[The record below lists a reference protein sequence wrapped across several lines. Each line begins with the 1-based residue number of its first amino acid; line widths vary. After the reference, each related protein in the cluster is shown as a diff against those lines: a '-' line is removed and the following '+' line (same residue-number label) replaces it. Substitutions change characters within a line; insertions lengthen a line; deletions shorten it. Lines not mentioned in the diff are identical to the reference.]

1 MGLMIKKAELFNA
14 GPIQKFAHQ
23 FAPLTLVFGHNETG
37 KTTIL
42 ENLVRVLFGGGKRG
56 RGRSTG
62 GRGDEFEGTLRLTLT
77 NGNEEF
83 AVTKGL
89 EAVLQKKGTSLPA
102 DLHRLLY
109 VRAGDPSLDGGG
121 TSLSRDLVKGL
132 VSDHQVW
139 DRIQGS
145 LPNETGYTS
154 FVDGV
159 LEGERRGLMKQL
171 VLARERLEEIRQLTD
186 EFFATLSRTGIDKL
200 RKEEKSLLARLE
212 TQEGAKRHEAW
223 IMAKKLVKEEGQRDA
238 IDKGRLDRIEKRI
251 DEHRAMKAQ
260 ADDLAKR
267 VRQVQPAEAGLAW
280 IRSAKTHWA
289 ELGQAG
295 KVRAPAWPG
304 YLAIGLLVLALAGM
318 SVSRVAG
325 VLIGIVAAGTM
336 VAKLLLDK
344 RGARSAGPNA
354 ELEALKAETLKRFG
368 FEPVTV
374 ADFEAQEESLR
385 DDAAACRNL
394 KTDLQAL
401 QQRIAACAGE
411 LASAFPGLESDA
423 WGAALAD
430 VRSKREK
437 HEENARK
444 IGLELARLGVDEEDW
459 LEESNGTQYS
469 GSVVQKINARLE
481 SVREELENEEEVL
494 QNVQLEA
501 MRLLQKKLP
510 ARHEDAAI
518 LLEESRR
525 DAERAVRELF
535 ARLAAGH
542 IVSDVLQ
549 KFLDE
554 EDRRVE
560 SWLEDAGVG
569 KMVHALTGRYNRLTF
584 DDDELVVGNA
594 RESFGLSSLSS
605 GAAEQVLLG
614 IRMGIA
620 PAVTGEESLFLLLD
634 DAFQLSDWKRR
645 GMLVKALGKML
656 DLGWQVVYFTMDDD
670 IRARIAD
677 LGSRRKAGEY
687 CEIVLS

>member
-1 MGLMIKKAELFNA
+1 M
-14 GPIQKFAHQ
+14 
-23 FAPLTLVFGHNETG
+23 
-37 KTTIL
+37 
-42 ENLVRVLFGGGKRG
+42 
-56 RGRSTG
+56 
-62 GRGDEFEGTLRLTLT
+62 
-77 NGNEEF
+77 
-83 AVTKGL
+83 
-89 EAVLQKKGTSLPA
+89 
-102 DLHRLLY
+102 
-109 VRAGDPSLDGGG
+109 
-121 TSLSRDLVKGL
+121 
-132 VSDHQVW
+132 
-139 DRIQGS
+139 
-145 LPNETGYTS
+145 
-154 FVDGV
+154 
-159 LEGERRGLMKQL
+159 
-171 VLARERLEEIRQLTD
+171 
-186 EFFATLSRTGIDKL
+186 
-200 RKEEKSLLARLE
+200 
-212 TQEGAKRHEAW
+212 
-223 IMAKKLVKEEGQRDA
+223 
-238 IDKGRLDRIEKRI
+238 
-251 DEHRAMKAQ
+251 
-260 ADDLAKR
+260 
-267 VRQVQPAEAGLAW
+267 
-280 IRSAKTHWA
+280 
-289 ELGQAG
+289 
-295 KVRAPAWPG
+295 
-304 YLAIGLLVLALAGM
+304 
-318 SVSRVAG
+318 
-325 VLIGIVAAGTM
+325 
-336 VAKLLLDK
+336 
-344 RGARSAGPNA
+344 
-354 ELEALKAETLKRFG
+354 
-368 FEPVTV
+368 
-374 ADFEAQEESLR
+374 
-385 DDAAACRNL
+385 
-394 KTDLQAL
+394 
-401 QQRIAACAGE
+401 
-411 LASAFPGLESDA
+411 
-423 WGAALAD
+423 
-430 VRSKREK
+430 
-437 HEENARK
+437 RK

-510 ARHEDAAI
+510 ARHEDAAN

-620 PAVTGEESLFLLLD
+620 PAVTGEEALFLLLD